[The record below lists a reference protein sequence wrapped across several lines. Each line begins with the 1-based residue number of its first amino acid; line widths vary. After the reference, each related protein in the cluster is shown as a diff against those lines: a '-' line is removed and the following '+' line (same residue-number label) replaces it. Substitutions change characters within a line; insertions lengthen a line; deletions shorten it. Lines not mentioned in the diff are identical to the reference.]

1 MIIDYQDLRM
11 IDYNEIDYLH
21 SGLIIDYIPAMNTYS
36 GAFARWEWQTTASE
50 EGFYPTTMIR
60 ITLCDQ

>member
-21 SGLIIDYIPAMNTYS
+21 SGLIIDYISAMNTFV
-36 GAFARWEWQTTASE
+36 GAFAR
-50 EGFYPTTMIR
+50 
-60 ITLCDQ
+60 